1 MSKVADIIAYT
12 MIGLGIIFAVG
23 IGIAAVAYIVTM
35 LAVPLMMVSAV
46 HRADQNL
53 NEKKFE
59 KF

>member
-1 MSKVADIIAYT
+1 MVDIIAYI
-12 MIGLGIIFAVG
+12 MIGLGIIFAIG
-23 IGIAAVAYIVTM
+23 IGIATVAYTVTL